1 MYEAG
6 PPSCLEPAQVC
17 GGEADGGEEG
27 GDQRLGG
34 GSIGLLKSSLL
45 EPWPVS
51 SWRRWAK
58 LLLWAPPAPARE
70 GGE

>member
-1 MYEAG
+1 MWMYEAG

-34 GSIGLLKSSLL
+34 VAWFAEKQFVGTLACEQLEAMGKAAVMGSSCSS
-45 EPWPVS
+45 
-51 SWRRWAK
+51 
-58 LLLWAPPAPARE
+58 
-70 GGE
+70 